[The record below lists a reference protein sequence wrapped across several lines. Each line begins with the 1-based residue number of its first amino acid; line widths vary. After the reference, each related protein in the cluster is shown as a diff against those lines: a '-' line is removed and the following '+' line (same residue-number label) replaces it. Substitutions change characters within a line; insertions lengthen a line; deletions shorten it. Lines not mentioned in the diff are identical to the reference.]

1 MTSGPHHLLAMA
13 LVAGSCT
20 GTLDAGQDAPH
31 GLLPVDE
38 RNPVIIY
45 NDSSSDN
52 WMGEYSVLL
61 ANSGGPALAGI
72 VITASSYWPAV
83 ADNVTGWTNLV
94 SAAESGGLTNL
105 PAVTTSAG
113 KPLVRPADGQIGHT
127 TANDSAGAELIL
139 SLSRKLGVPARPV
152 VILAGTQLTD
162 IADAY
167 LVDPTVVDRVVVVAA
182 LGTFTAPNGVMG
194 APNGELDPWADWI
207 VAQQF
212 RYVQVSA
219 FYDQTSDVT
228 TAEIANLPQNALG
241 AEMTAKQP
249 NLFAITTASDQVS
262 VLSVALDRPQRFA
275 TAVRRAVADTSATF
289 DSTQGPPLVPNAQGN
304 VWIVTQI
311 AAPLAGAR
319 LWEMLLGEGSV
330 DAGGAGG
337 ASGAGGAPGAG
348 ASPDGGGAGGAG
360 GAG

>member
-1 MTSGPHHLLAMA
+1 NENPGLGGKEMAAALNMSLSRLARVFKMLMGISLVEYRNRLRLERFEAVIDRGPKNL
-13 LVAGSCT
+13 
-20 GTLDAGQDAPH
+20 LDAGQDAPH

-182 LGTFTAPNGVMG
+182 L
-194 APNGELDPWADWI
+194 
-207 VAQQF
+207 
-212 RYVQVSA
+212 
-219 FYDQTSDVT
+219 
-228 TAEIANLPQNALG
+228 
-241 AEMTAKQP
+241 
-249 NLFAITTASDQVS
+249 
-262 VLSVALDRPQRFA
+262 
-275 TAVRRAVADTSATF
+275 
-289 DSTQGPPLVPNAQGN
+289 
-304 VWIVTQI
+304 
-311 AAPLAGAR
+311 
-319 LWEMLLGEGSV
+319 
-330 DAGGAGG
+330 
-337 ASGAGGAPGAG
+337 
-348 ASPDGGGAGGAG
+348 
-360 GAG
+360 